1 MKTNIVSTNKDGRGI
16 WLEMLELIRKSQ
28 TPTGYKTWFAP
39 ISKFNVDY
47 DTNIIYIGAP
57 EGLVV
62 DVLNNRYIEL
72 LETCAKQVMDE
83 PYRVI
88 VKLDDEHVSDME
100 LTEQREIVKETEKQI
115 TGIVEYKMG
124 LLSQYT
130 FENFVTGSG
139 NKLAYGVAK
148 AAAEHPSLAYNPLF
162 IYSDSGLGKTHL
174 LHAIGNEVSK
184 TKPEKNVLYVSSEEF
199 TQKLINAIGVKDN
212 KALREFK
219 RKYRK
224 IDVLLIDDIQFLEGK
239 EATQEEFFH
248 TFNDLYNN
256 NKQIVITSDRPPGNL
271 DRLQDRL
278 TTRFQWNMVVDI
290 KVPDYET
297 RVAILNSKARQ
308 MKVELDEPA
317 TKAMEMIAGHIK
329 NNVRELEG
337 ALTRL
342 TGFSTILD
350 KKITPEFV
358 RETLTDILEP
368 AEKMITSKDIKETVC
383 RKFNVKVKDLDSA
396 KRSKEIVIP
405 RHIAMY
411 LCRETIEMSFE
422 KIGREFGN
430 RNHTTVIT
438 ACDKLRTSL
447 QNDKE
452 LEALVFELI
461 NEL

>member
-1 MKTNIVSTNKDGRGI
+1 MRRNVLNKQINDWTI
-16 WLEMLELIRKSQ
+16 WLEVLELIKKRV
-28 TPTGYKTWFAP
+28 TRAVYNAWLEP
-39 ISKFNVDY
+39 ITKCNIDC
-47 DTNIIYIGAP
+47 DTNIMYVGAG
-57 EGLVV
+57 EGMVN
-62 DVLNNRYIEL
+62 DVLARRYKELIEQ
-72 LETCAKQVMDE
+72 CAEQVLNE

-88 VKLDDEHVSDME
+88 IETDME
-100 LTEQREIVKETEKQI
+100 PTEETPATDSEITYELESEDKQI
-115 TGIVEYKMG
+115 EYKDG
-124 LLSQYT
+124 LLSKYT
-130 FENFVTGSG
+130 FENFISG
-139 NKLAYGVAK
+139 KGNQLAYGVAK
-148 AAAEHPSLAYNPLF
+148 ATAEHPSLTYNPLF
-162 IYSDSGLGKTHL
+162 IYSESGLGKTHL

-184 TKPEKNVLYVSSEEF
+184 AKSKKNVLYVSSEEF
-199 TQKLINAIGVKDN
+199 TQEFINAIGVKDN

-256 NKQIVITSDRPPGNL
+256 NKQVVIASDRAPGNL

-278 TTRFQWNMVVDI
+278 TSRFQWNMVVDI
-290 KVPDYET
+290 EAPDYET

-308 MKVELDEPA
+308 MKVEMDEPA
-317 TKAMEMIAGHIK
+317 EKAMKMIAGHIK

-342 TGFSTILD
+342 TGFSTILN
-350 KKITPEFV
+350 KKITPELV

-368 AEKMITSKDIKETVC
+368 EEKIVTSKDIKEAVC

-396 KRSKEIVIP
+396 KRSKDIVVP

-411 LCRETIEMSFE
+411 LCREIIEMSFE
-422 KIGREFGN
+422 MIGREFGN

-438 ACDKLRTSL
+438 ACDKLKKKL